1 MKGPF
6 LEGTDVARRFGGR
19 SADPGAAQGSEQP
32 FRGFMCRR
40 GVWRRVMSIR
50 ATKFIGVLIVLL
62 AVAFLV
68 LPPPGETQ
76 QAASLPRIG
85 FLAPASLSDPRVPP
99 YMRAFQEG
107 LRELGYVEGRN
118 IALEFRWAEGQYE
131 RLPGLAAELVRLNV
145 NIIVA
150 AGPNAIQ
157 AAKEATATIPIVMA
171 AVGDPVAAGFV
182 ASLARPGGN
191 VTGISNMLPDLVGKQ
206 LELLKEV
213 VPTVSRVALLGNPA
227 NPANASL
234 VRPAEDAA
242 RTLGIRLQPLW
253 ARDLSEIDSAFTA
266 TKTADSLIVLTDTM
280 LLNHRTRITDHAGR
294 RRLPTVFG
302 VSQFV
307 EAGGLLAY
315 GPSFADGYR
324 RAAPYVD
331 KILKGAKPADLP
343 IAQPA
348 TFELVINLKAAKALG
363 LTIHPAVLLR
373 ADRVIQ

>member
-1 MKGPF
+1 
-6 LEGTDVARRFGGR
+6 
-19 SADPGAAQGSEQP
+19 
-32 FRGFMCRR
+32 
-40 GVWRRVMSIR
+40 MSIR

-68 LPPPGETQ
+68 LPPPGEAR

-118 IALEFRWAEGQYE
+118 IAFEFRWAEGQYE

-157 AAKEATATIPIVMA
+157 AAKQATATIPIVMA
-171 AVGDPVAAGFV
+171 AVGDPVATGFV

-191 VTGISNMLPDLVGKQ
+191 ITGISNMLPDLVGKQ

-213 VPTVSRVALLGNPA
+213 LPTVSRVALLGNPA

-234 VRPAEDAA
+234 ERQAQDAA
-242 RTLGIRLQPLW
+242 RTLGVRLQPLW
-253 ARDLSEIDSAFTA
+253 ARDLREIDSAFTA
-266 TKTADSLIVLTDTM
+266 TKMERADGLIVLADTM
-280 LLNHRTRITDHAGR
+280 LLNHRTRIIDHAGQ
-294 RRLPTVFG
+294 RRLPAVFG

-331 KILKGAKPADLP
+331 RILKGAKPADLRYR
-343 IAQPA
+343 AV
-348 TFELVINLKAAKALG
+348 EL
-363 LTIHPAVLLR
+363 HSR
-373 ADRVIQ
+373 ADRSAAR